1 MPQIDEPVTPAPKA
15 APEPRKLKTAA
26 AEKPP
31 GGVYSFTIDTAKG
44 RIVTVESVDGDGNRR
59 PLTAE
64 DKTKLAKS
72 QPAMPLR
79 KLVEQAF
86 EAGIEYVLGEE
97 AAHDT
102 PETKEEGEFSGRLLQ
117 TMLESSSKVKELVKG
132 DALDRTVIDTL
143 ITQAAK

>member
-1 MPQIDEPVTPAPKA
+1 MPKIDEPVTPAPNA

-31 GGVYSFTIDTAKG
+31 SGVYSFTIDTAKG

-64 DKTKLAKS
+64 DKSKLAKS
-72 QPAMPLR
+72 QPAASLR
-79 KLVEQAF
+79 TLVERAF

-97 AAHDT
+97 AAHDA
-102 PETKEEGEFSGRLLQ
+102 P
-117 TMLESSSKVKELVKG
+117 
-132 DALDRTVIDTL
+132 
-143 ITQAAK
+143 